1 MAITE
6 ASKFNPLTAVDNGRK
21 YLDTL
26 ANKYV
31 VKPKNSKGIFGFVF
45 DYEGEATARLQAEI
59 TDHYSES
66 NTVLNDHIAL
76 RPLRITL
83 RGFVSE
89 LMLLKPQGL
98 LGALAAIQNK
108 LTTVP
113 AYLQKYTPGAI
124 ATIQKAITKATNV
137 VNTIDQSIARVK
149 NIVGLFS
156 KSAPPVS
163 KQEKAY
169 IQLQSLFF
177 ARSPMLIET
186 PYGAFGNMVIESLS
200 FVQDETTRTWSDI
213 SVGLKQINFVQE
225 AQSTPD
231 KNVNRRAQQ
240 DQAPIDKGKTQGKS
254 LAASFVDAFKASNTW
269 KKVSGQ

>member
-6 ASKFNPLTAVDNGRK
+6 SPRFNPLTTVDNGRK

-31 VKPKNSKGIFGFVF
+31 VKPKNAKGIFGFVF
-45 DYEGEATARLQAEI
+45 DYEAEANARLQAEI

-83 RGFVSE
+83 RGFISE
-89 LMLLKPQGL
+89 VVALPPQGL
-98 LGALAAIQNK
+98 VGALDAIQNK

-113 AYLQKYTPGAI
+113 AYLGKYTPGAI

-156 KSAPPVS
+156 KAAPPIP
-163 KQEKAY
+163 KQERAY

-177 ARSPMLIET
+177 ARSPMLVET
-186 PYGAFGNMVIESLS
+186 PYGSFSNMVIEALS
-200 FVQDETTRTWSDI
+200 FTQDEATKTWSDI
-213 SVGLKQINFVQE
+213 TVGMKQMTFVQE
-225 AQSTPD
+225 AQNTPD
-231 KNVNRRAQQ
+231 KNANRNAQMVQ
-240 DQAPIDKGKTQGKS
+240 GAVDKGKTQGKS

-269 KKVSGQ
+269 KRFTGQ